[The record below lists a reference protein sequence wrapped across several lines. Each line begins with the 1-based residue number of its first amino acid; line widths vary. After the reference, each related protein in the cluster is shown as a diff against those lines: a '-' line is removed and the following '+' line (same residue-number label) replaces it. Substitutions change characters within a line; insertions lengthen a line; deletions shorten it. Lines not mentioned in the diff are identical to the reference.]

1 MATDG
6 HENEAAKLFDATN
19 EIIRRITRYA
29 AELSEKNSLGA
40 NRKEEYKKVAELF
53 MKCED
58 VDEAHKM
65 SAMVFGIERPVHI
78 SGDYDRV
85 TDSMNQGV
93 YEEEPICIELK
104 PRIRAY
110 RMKTKRSSIVEST
123 EKKLEIRKKMLQ
135 QQKEE
140 MNRIRLLEKDGV
152 IDFSELPV
160 IEPRI
165 REILLKWISDAMES
179 VDFSSRTDDGRIY
192 QLEKTSGGETC
203 VVHCED
209 GNFTMPKMRLIFG
222 EEPI

>member
-1 MATDG
+1 M
-6 HENEAAKLFDATN
+6 
-19 EIIRRITRYA
+19 
-29 AELSEKNSLGA
+29 
-40 NRKEEYKKVAELF
+40 
-53 MKCED
+53 
-58 VDEAHKM
+58 
-65 SAMVFGIERPVHI
+65 
-78 SGDYDRV
+78 
-85 TDSMNQGV
+85 
-93 YEEEPICIELK
+93 K

-179 VDFSSRTDDGRIY
+179 VDFSSRTDDGRTY

-203 VVHCED
+203 TVHCED

-222 EEPI
+222 EKPI

>member
-1 MATDG
+1 MKRPKNKYLRKLQRINLQFPESIYNWFVATDG

-135 QQKEE
+135 QQ
-140 MNRIRLLEKDGV
+140 N
-152 IDFSELPV
+152 
-160 IEPRI
+160 
-165 REILLKWISDAMES
+165 AMES
-179 VDFSSRTDDGRIY
+179 VDFSSRTDDGRTY

-203 VVHCED
+203 TVHCED

-222 EEPI
+222 EKPI

>member
-1 MATDG
+1 
-6 HENEAAKLFDATN
+6 
-19 EIIRRITRYA
+19 
-29 AELSEKNSLGA
+29 
-40 NRKEEYKKVAELF
+40 
-53 MKCED
+53 
-58 VDEAHKM
+58 
-65 SAMVFGIERPVHI
+65 
-78 SGDYDRV
+78 
-85 TDSMNQGV
+85 
-93 YEEEPICIELK
+93 
-104 PRIRAY
+104 
-110 RMKTKRSSIVEST
+110 MKTKRSSIVEST

-179 VDFSSRTDDGRIY
+179 VDFSSRTDDGRTY

-203 VVHCED
+203 TVHCED